1 MQAFSAEAPP
11 ADRRKGKEMR
21 SQVKILTGD
30 SVLRGDA
37 GSGLSRGY
45 KSVRSGHH
53 GRDDGGCE
61 KRCSPVS
68 SRARR
73 GGALN
78 DDKGELGR
86 LSPRI
91 RAKTTLG
98 LSPLGILSLPTDS
111 APRLVGIDSLIMF
124 VPSRLIFMHHT
135 TNIPPPTHDH
145 TVIVGACGRRLC
157 VSHLRIAVSNP
168 MLCFAPPS
176 DRRSCRD
183 RLCHDPRPCYFLGS

>member
-1 MQAFSAEAPP
+1 M
-11 ADRRKGKEMR
+11 
-21 SQVKILTGD
+21 
-30 SVLRGDA
+30 RGDA

-111 APRLVGIDSLIMF
+111 APRLVGIDSLVMF
-124 VPSRLIFMHHT
+124 VPSHSVFMHHT
-135 TNIPPPTHDH
+135 TNILPPTHNH